1 MTQSNY
7 RWSLARFWR
16 TLNYFEVIPGVSF
29 WQNIIKPKSQ
39 HHTINHSIMKN
50 ILLVN
55 SYTNLSQK
63 VIQHLVAKNYG
74 IKLLNLEDYIRESG
88 ISPGILASYTLNSY
102 SQEKLKSEIIKDI
115 ESIIYFAKNSEFSGQ
130 NTVNYNHDLA
140 ELLKFAAEYF
150 NSSREKSIFDFTNY
164 DLSIK
169 ELWGAVDDVVMG
181 GVSESQIQLINNR
194 AVFLGNVST
203 KNNGGF
209 ASVRTRNFYP
219 VMNLGDYEG
228 IELKVKGDGKRYKFI
243 TRCEGTWDGI
253 GYCYSFDTVKDDYQI
268 IRIRFADLI
277 PVFRAKTVADADSF
291 NSNQV
296 YSMQLMLSK
305 FEYDGKLNPYF
316 EPGIFRLEVEYIK
329 AYGNTTSK
337 PQFILVS
344 SSDVQDVSSEIL
356 NDKLRQENMVRNSG
370 LNYTI
375 IRSYNLSESIA
386 DKVLYVQEKNY
397 VTDGIKENKLA
408 EICLESLES
417 SSAVNKIFEISNY
430 NQK

>member
-1 MTQSNY
+1 MEKSNY

-29 WQNIIKPKSQ
+29 WQNIIKAKSQ
-39 HHTINHSIMKN
+39 HQTINHSIMKN
-50 ILLVN
+50 ILFVN

-74 IKLLNLEDYIRESG
+74 IKLLNLEDYIRESS
-88 ISPGILASYTLNSY
+88 ISPGILASYTLKSY

-115 ESIIYFAKNSEFSGQ
+115 ESIIYFANNSESSGQ
-130 NTVNYNHDLA
+130 NTVNHNHDLA

-150 NSSREKSIFDFTNY
+150 NFIREKSIFDFTNY

-181 GVSESQIQLINNR
+181 GVSESQIQLLNNK

-243 TRCEGTWDGI
+243 MRCEGTWDGI
-253 GYCYSFDTVKDDYQI
+253 SYCYSFDTVKDDFQI
-268 IRIRFADLI
+268 LRIRFADLI
-277 PVFRAKTVADADSF
+277 PVFRAKTVAEADSF

-329 AYGNTTSK
+329 AYGNTSN

-344 SSDVQDVSSEIL
+344 YSDEKHLSSITL
-356 NDKLRQENMVRNSG
+356 NDKLQQENMVRSSG

-375 IRSYNLSESIA
+375 IRSYNLPESIA
-386 DKVLYVQEKNY
+386 DKVLYVPEKNSA
-397 VTDGIKENKLA
+397 TDGINDNKLA